1 MIPRPDLH
9 GPPASIPAA
18 PAITSDLPFDQAVR
32 AILIFYLEKVQSIPA
47 GPKAFCAPDE
57 ISDLL
62 LTIRAARHVFR
73 AMGEQFDVTDVA
85 SIPQHL
91 RWMSKSTR
99 PLWRLHSLT
108 LQAEDHL
115 ASAEGDTA
123 GLEEMLHDWTIRRSS
138 ARAELLAALGS
149 RRYQD
154 FVKAALKF
162 ARTENAGIFGKTAAR
177 RQLRFIIPSLIWE
190 QYQQLRLLEDD
201 LESPKG
207 RLLRDMRRQARSLY
221 HFLAHFRATLGPAA
235 TNCLDSL
242 QALDTHLT
250 HLNLAGLA
258 KQRSREYL
266 AAGEGTE
273 SPVEGIEQFIAAKRK
288 EREELKVRLPYF
300 WAPLVSLRFR
310 RDLGQAVAEL

>member
-9 GPPASIPAA
+9 RSPASVPAA
-18 PAITSDLPFDQAVR
+18 PAVTSDLPFDQAVR
-32 AILIFYLEKVQSIPA
+32 AILIFYLEQVQSIPSHPP
-47 GPKAFCAPDE
+47 GE
-57 ISDLL
+57 IGDLL
-62 LTIRAARHVFR
+62 RTIRSARHVFR

-85 SIPQHL
+85 SIPRHL
-91 RWMSKSTR
+91 RWMSKSSQS
-99 PLWRLHSLT
+99 LWRLHSLT
-108 LQAEDHL
+108 LQVKDHL

-149 RRYQD
+149 KRYQD
-154 FVKAALKF
+154 FGKAALKF

-190 QYQQLRLLEDD
+190 QYQQLRLLGDD

-207 RLLRDMRRQARSLY
+207 RLLRDVRRQARNLY
-221 HFLAHFRATLGPAA
+221 HFLTHFRATLGPAA
-235 TNCLDSL
+235 TDCLDSL
-242 QALDTHLT
+242 QALDEHLT
-250 HLNLAGLA
+250 HFSLVGLA
-258 KQRSREYL
+258 KQQGREYL

-288 EREELKVRLPYF
+288 EREDLMGRLPDL

>member
-9 GPPASIPAA
+9 RPPASLPSE
-18 PAITSDLPFDQAVR
+18 PTVTSDLPFDQAVR
-32 AILIFYLEKVQSIPA
+32 AILIFYLDKVQSIPA
-47 GPKAFCAPDE
+47 GPKEFGAPDE

-62 LTIRAARHVFR
+62 DTIRAARHVFR

-91 RWMSKSTR
+91 RWMSKSSR
-99 PLWRLHSLT
+99 SLWRLHSLT

-123 GLEEMLHDWTIRRSS
+123 GLEEMLHDWTVRRSS

-149 RRYQD
+149 KRYQN

-177 RQLRFIIPSLIWE
+177 RQLRFIIPGLIWG
-190 QYQQLRLLEDD
+190 QYEQLRLLEGD

-207 RLLRDMRRQARSLY
+207 RLLRNMRRQARSLG

-235 TNCLDSL
+235 ADCLDSL
-242 QALDTHLT
+242 HALDEHFTHFS
-250 HLNLAGLA
+250 LAGLA
-258 KQRSREYL
+258 KQQSREYL

-273 SPVEGIEQFIAAKRK
+273 SPVEGIGQFIAAKRK
-288 EREELKVRLPYF
+288 EREELRVRLPDL